1 MEDDRYMP
9 SEVNLPPVMPEA
21 SEDYSDV
28 ADYYPEARPEPEIS
42 LEKNVSV
49 DELVTEGVKKQP
61 EVVEH
66 RILNAADRGEPEAL
80 RQERRQEV
88 RQDET
93 AAQGYATQV
102 GDIAAE
108 APLRQPGL
116 QGFTPPQAAPP
127 LPLNSSVP
135 NPAQGG
141 GYIPSFSLY
150 RKSILRGFVAGIIV
164 LVCAALVLLIA

>member
-9 SEVNLPPVMPEA
+9 SEVSLPPVIPEA
-21 SEDYSDV
+21 SEDFSDV
-28 ADYYPEARPEPEIS
+28 ADYYSGAQPESEIN

-49 DELVTEGVKKQP
+49 NELVTEGVKKQP
-61 EVVEH
+61 EVVGY
-66 RILNAADRGEPEAL
+66 RILSAADRGEPEAL

-88 RQDET
+88 RQDEV
-93 AAQGYATQV
+93 AQGYASQV
-102 GDIAAE
+102 GDIAAG

-127 LPLNSSVP
+127 LTLSGSMPAPSQGSSYVSTP
-135 NPAQGG
+135 
-141 GYIPSFSLY
+141 SLY
-150 RKSILRGFVAGIIV
+150 RKSIVRGFVAGIIV